1 MKKFTYIIKD
11 ETGIHARPA
20 GLLVKAAEKF
30 SSSVKLECGGKSA
43 DGKKLFSVMSLGAKC
58 GAEVIV
64 TVEGTDEDEAAAALE
79 SFFGQNL

>member
-1 MKKFTYIIKD
+1 MKKFIYIKKD

-20 GLLVKAAEKF
+20 GLLVKAAENF

-43 DGKKLFSVMSLGAKC
+43 DGKMLFSVMSLGAKC
-58 GAEVIV
+58 GGEVIV